1 MYCPS
6 YFRIEDLATAVTVI
20 RANSFGILVSSCV
33 DGMVGT
39 HLPFLYAEPS
49 GGRPHGTLFAHVA
62 RANPQW
68 KSFEKA
74 GEVLVLFQGEHGYI
88 SPRWYETL
96 GSVPHV
102 PTWNYEAVHVYGTPR
117 IIADDAAAVELLHRT
132 VDAYEPAGSA
142 FNSRA
147 QSGEYLA
154 NNAKAIVAFEIPITR
169 LETKL
174 KMSQNR
180 EVCDVLSVLV
190 QLERAGDQASLRLAK
205 SIRAANHARI
215 HRI

>member
-1 MYCPS
+1 MYTPS
-6 YFRIEDLATAVTVI
+6 HFRIEDLATAVTII
-20 RANSFGILVSSCV
+20 RANSFGILVSSCAE
-33 DGMVGT
+33 GMVGT
-39 HLPFLYAEPS
+39 HLPFLYTEPS
-49 GGRPHGTLFAHVA
+49 EGRPHGTLFAHVA

-68 KSFEKA
+68 KSFAQA

-88 SPRWYETL
+88 SPTWYETL

-142 FNSRA
+142 YNSQA
-147 QSGEYLA
+147 QSAEYLA

-180 EVCDVLSVLV
+180 EVCDVLSVLT
-190 QLERAGDQASLRLAK
+190 QLERAGDPASRRLAK
-205 SIRAANHARI
+205 SIRTANHARMQ
-215 HRI
+215 RS

>member
-1 MYCPS
+1 MYSPS
-6 YFRIEDLATAVTVI
+6 YFRIEDLATAVTII
-20 RANSFGILVSSCV
+20 RANSFGILVSSGV
-33 DGMVGT
+33 EGMVGT

-49 GGRPHGTLFAHVA
+49 EGRPQGALFAHVA

-68 KSFEKA
+68 KTFEKA
-74 GEVLVLFQGEHGYI
+74 SEVLVLFQGEHGYI

-96 GSVPHV
+96 GSLPHV

-117 IIADDAAAVELLHRT
+117 IITDDTTAVELLHRT

-142 FNSRA
+142 YNSRA
-147 QSGEYLA
+147 LAGEYLA

-180 EVCDVLSVLV
+180 EVCDVLSVLK
-190 QLERAGDQASLRLAK
+190 QLERAGDYTSLRLAK
-205 SIRAANHARI
+205 SIRAANHARMQ
-215 HRI
+215 RI

>member
-1 MYCPS
+1 MYSPS
-6 YFRIEDLATAVTVI
+6 YLRFEDLATAVTII
-20 RANSFGILVSSCV
+20 RANSFGILVSSC
-33 DGMVGT
+33 DERMIGT

-49 GGRPHGTLFAHVA
+49 EGRPHGALFAHVA

-68 KSFEKA
+68 RSFGNA

-96 GSVPHV
+96 RSVPHV

-117 IIADDAAAVELLHRT
+117 IIADDTAAVELLHRT

-142 FNSRA
+142 YNSRA
-147 QSGEYLA
+147 LAGEYLA

-180 EVCDVLSVLV
+180 EVCDVLSVLK
-190 QLERAGDQASLRLAK
+190 QLEAAGDQASLRLANA
-205 SIRAANHARI
+205 IRSANHARL